1 MEETVSER
9 QNRAIDLSIVVPAY
23 NEAAA
28 LPAAIAA
35 VMGYLD
41 DRALDGEL
49 IVVDDGS
56 ADETRAIAEAAA
68 EGEDRIRVEGYARNR
83 GKGHAVRHGVAAARG
98 EVIVFLDADLAT
110 PVEETDRALAAI
122 ADGADVVVG
131 TRFHAEAEI
140 ERPQPWLRRF
150 MGGRFRWLARA
161 MLGLSES
168 DITCGFKAFTREA
181 ARALFGRST
190 IDGWAFDA
198 ELLVIARRLGLRV
211 VEVPVRWSD
220 SRDSRVRPLANAVES
235 WRQLMQIRRRLREG
249 AYDPRGET
257 MAE

>member
-1 MEETVSER
+1 MSQSQEP
-9 QNRAIDLSIVVPAY
+9 AIDLSIIIPAY
-23 NEAAA
+23 NEARA
-28 LPAAIAA
+28 LPVAIEVVA
-35 VMGYLD
+35 GYLD
-41 DRALDGEL
+41 DRRLIGEV

-56 ADETRAIAEAAA
+56 CDDTRAIAEAAA
-68 EGEDRIRVEGYARNR
+68 EREDRVRLEGYERNR
-83 GKGHAVRHGVAAARG
+83 GKGHAVRHGVRAARG
-98 EVIVFLDADLAT
+98 EAIVFLDADLAT
-110 PVEETDRALAAI
+110 PVEEIDRALAAI

-150 MGGRFRWLARA
+150 MGGGFRWLAKA
-161 MLGLSES
+161 TLGLSAS
-168 DITCGFKAFTREA
+168 DITCGFKGFTAEA
-181 ARALFGRST
+181 ARAIFSRST

-220 SRDSRVRPLANAVES
+220 SRDSRVRPLANAIES

-249 AYDPRGET
+249 AYDPGRET